1 MQDSVTSSGIPKLW
15 QRLLCLLYDFLLLFA
30 VIFMASLVFVP
41 LFSSIDPLYFKP
53 FYQCYL
59 LTIRGVYFIWFWTH
73 GGQTL
78 AMQTWKLRIV
88 DSKGQSITKKQA
100 ITRYLLALVLYP
112 FFFITLIWM
121 FFDRDRQFL
130 HDRIAGTRIIKL

>member
-1 MQDSVTSSGIPKLW
+1 MQDSVTSSEIPKLW

-53 FYQCYL
+53 FYQFYL
-59 LTIRGVYFIWFWTH
+59 LTIMGVYFIWFWTH

-130 HDRIAGTRIIKL
+130 HDRIAGTKVIKL

>member
-53 FYQCYL
+53 FYQFYL
-59 LTIRGVYFIWFWTH
+59 LTIMGVYFIWFWTH

-130 HDRIAGTRIIKL
+130 HDRIAGTQIIKL

>member
-1 MQDSVTSSGIPKLW
+1 MQDSITSSGMPKLW

-53 FYQCYL
+53 FYQFYL
-59 LTIRGVYFIWFWTH
+59 LTIMGVYFIWFWTH

>member
-53 FYQCYL
+53 FYQFYL
-59 LTIRGVYFIWFWTH
+59 LTIMGVYFIWFWTH
-73 GGQTL
+73 GEQTL

>member
-53 FYQCYL
+53 FYQFYL
-59 LTIRGVYFIWFWTH
+59 LTIMGVYFIWFWTH